1 MEQTQLDKIKQVG
14 DLIAKCIEKSG
25 RDRRLRQL
33 EGAKSYGECR
43 NILRYV
49 IRDRIQQGAPEPLF
63 SIEDY
68 MAYLFPASDNL
79 NLTPWRETRDL
90 LLFRIY
96 EQLHNWLQEQGYV
109 DYDEDNTTDSD
120 DTSQEEGLIMAKHLI
135 GLTLIDAPHSALNN
149 AGTEASQATENIVT
163 VKKLQKGRDTYPYVS
178 GQAWRNWWRTTLEQE
193 FDDWHNSPI
202 EREKKIAFTA
212 ADPVTYDDD
221 DVFGYMRA
229 QSEMQGKKKVNVTVT
244 RLSPLKCSPLI
255 SIDPQIPTNDFG
267 VMARQEDDPVPYE
280 HQFYSCILQGIFS
293 LDLNAVGTFSD
304 INRTGYKN
312 IASSYVQTIEDAGG
326 TQVSDA
332 SEWTL
337 PKEIRVRRC
346 QQTLEALPILSGGA
360 KLTSHL
366 TDVTPKLIILSIL
379 DGGNH
384 PFMNLMVERR
394 GRRRVI
400 YRRTSSGD

>member
-1 MEQTQLDKIKQVG
+1 M
-14 DLIAKCIEKSG
+14 S
-25 RDRRLRQL
+25 
-33 EGAKSYGECR
+33 
-43 NILRYV
+43 
-49 IRDRIQQGAPEPLF
+49 
-63 SIEDY
+63 
-68 MAYLFPASDNL
+68 
-79 NLTPWRETRDL
+79 
-90 LLFRIY
+90 
-96 EQLHNWLQEQGYV
+96 
-109 DYDEDNTTDSD
+109 
-120 DTSQEEGLIMAKHLI
+120 KHLI

-163 VKKLQKGRDTYPYVS
+163 VKKLQKARNTYPYVS

-193 FDDWHNSPI
+193 FDDWNSSPI

-280 HQFYSCILQGIFS
+280 HQFYSSILQGIFS

-326 TQVSDA
+326 TQVNDT

-337 PKEIRVRRC
+337 PKEIRIRRC

-366 TDVTPKLIILSIL
+366 TDVTPKLIILSVL

-384 PFMNLMVERR
+384 PFMNVMVERNGVGELSIDALR
-394 GRRRVI
+394 EVIEDYKDRFCDAIYIGRRSGFMDELDEQLNDLATNNDLPCKIVYDSPNKVI
-400 YRRTSSGD
+400 AQLSQKLETHIGDAP